1 MPPTLIRV
9 SMMSNFKSL
18 FFSALL
24 ILFSSGT
31 AHSQPKI
38 DFSQLNLSPEQKQA
52 IQQVRRTDGAQVRRL
67 RQDVRASRM
76 QLRMLVNNDAPD
88 GQIQQELDR
97 LLQLQSQLT
106 RLQISNLVKIRKVL
120 TPEQKAQ
127 VRNQL
132 EAEDRAPN

>member
-1 MPPTLIRV
+1 
-9 SMMSNFKSL
+9 MSNSKLLGLCALL
-18 FFSALL
+18 FFA
-24 ILFSSGT
+24 SSGV
-31 AHSQPKI
+31 AHSQPRI
-38 DFSQLNLSPEQKQA
+38 DFRELNLSPEQRQS
-52 IQQVRRTDGAQVRRL
+52 IQQIRQTDGAQVRRL

-88 GQIQQELDR
+88 IQIQRELDR

-106 RLQISNLVKIRKVL
+106 RLQISNLIKIRKVL

-132 EAEDRAPN
+132 ESDDRPPPPE

>member
-1 MPPTLIRV
+1 
-9 SMMSNFKSL
+9 MMSNFKSL
-18 FFSALL
+18 FFSVLL
-24 ILFSSGT
+24 IFFSSAT
-31 AHSQPKI
+31 AHSQPQPKI

-52 IQQVRRTDGAQVRRL
+52 IQQVRQTDGAQVRRL
-67 RQDVRASRM
+67 RQDVKASRI
-76 QLRMLVNNDAPD
+76 QLRTLVNNDAPD

-132 EAEDRAPN
+132 ETTEDRGPN

>member
-1 MPPTLIRV
+1 
-9 SMMSNFKSL
+9 MSNFKSL

-24 ILFSSGT
+24 IFFSSGT
-31 AHSQPKI
+31 AHSQPQPKI

-52 IQQVRRTDGAQVRRL
+52 IQQVRQTDGAQVRRL
-67 RQDVRASRM
+67 RQDVKASRM
-76 QLRMLVNNDAPD
+76 QLRTLVNNDAPD

-106 RLQISNLVKIRKVL
+106 RLQINNLVKIRKVL

-132 EAEDRAPN
+132 EAEDRGLN

>member
-1 MPPTLIRV
+1 
-9 SMMSNFKSL
+9 MSNSKL
-18 FFSALL
+18 LGLCALL
-24 ILFSSGT
+24 IFASSGI
-31 AHSQPKI
+31 AYSQPKI
-38 DFSQLNLSPEQKQA
+38 DLRQLNLSPEQRQS
-52 IQQVRRTDGAQVRRL
+52 IQQIRQTDGAQVRRL

-88 GQIQQELDR
+88 IQIQQALDR

-106 RLQISNLVKIRKVL
+106 RLQISNLIKIRKVL

-132 EAEDRAPN
+132 ESDDRPPE

>member
-1 MPPTLIRV
+1 
-9 SMMSNFKSL
+9 MSNSKVLGLCTLL
-18 FFSALL
+18 FFA
-24 ILFSSGT
+24 SSGI
-31 AHSQPKI
+31 AHSQQKI
-38 DFSQLNLSPEQKQA
+38 DFSQLNLSPEQRQS
-52 IQQVRRTDGAQVRRL
+52 IQQIRQTDGAQVRRL

-76 QLRMLVNNDAPD
+76 QLRMLVNAPEV
-88 GQIQQELDR
+88 QIQRELDR

-132 EAEDRAPN
+132 EADDRPPE

>member
-1 MPPTLIRV
+1 
-9 SMMSNFKSL
+9 MMSNFKSL
-18 FFSALL
+18 FFSVLL
-24 ILFSSGT
+24 IFFSSGT
-31 AHSQPKI
+31 AHSQPQPKI

-52 IQQVRRTDGAQVRRL
+52 IQQVRQTDGAQVRRL
-67 RQDVRASRM
+67 RQDVKASRT
-76 QLRMLVNNDAPD
+76 QLRTLVNNDAPD

-132 EAEDRAPN
+132 ESEDRGPN

>member
-1 MPPTLIRV
+1 
-9 SMMSNFKSL
+9 MSNSKL
-18 FFSALL
+18 LGLCALL
-24 ILFSSGT
+24 IFASSGI
-31 AHSQPKI
+31 AYSQPKI
-38 DFSQLNLSPEQKQA
+38 DFSQLNLSPDQRQA
-52 IQQVRRTDGAQVRRL
+52 IQQIRQTDGAQVRRL

-76 QLRMLVNNDAPD
+76 QLRMLVDNDAPD
-88 GQIQQELDR
+88 IQIQQALDR

-132 EAEDRAPN
+132 EEGDRPPD

>member
-1 MPPTLIRV
+1 
-9 SMMSNFKSL
+9 MSNSKL
-18 FFSALL
+18 LGLCALL
-24 ILFSSGT
+24 IFASSGI
-31 AHSQPKI
+31 AYSQPKI
-38 DFSQLNLSPEQKQA
+38 DLRQLNLSPEQRQS
-52 IQQVRRTDGAQVRRL
+52 IQQIRQTDGAQVRRL

-88 GQIQQELDR
+88 IQIQQALDR

-106 RLQISNLVKIRKVL
+106 RLQISNLIKIRKVL

-132 EAEDRAPN
+132 EADDRPPD